1 MILWASHHTVLVFI
15 SGFKRE
21 KWNKFYFQWRET
33 GEIGDIAGEGI
44 DSIMA
49 KAVQTFIENSIKKTF
64 FLRKEKKNGD
74 NSLS

>member
-1 MILWASHHTVLVFI
+1 M
-15 SGFKRE
+15 
-21 KWNKFYFQWRET
+21 FYFHWRES
-33 GEIGDIAGEGI
+33 GEIGDIVGEGI

-74 NSLS
+74 YSL